1 MSLFNAIGIAGTGV
15 TVYRKWLDAV
25 SDNLSNINDA
35 APTSGEAF
43 RAKYVI
49 AQEASDGHGAQVGGI
64 VEGSGVGRLVYE
76 PTHPLALTPLS
87 RGQRRPHRLRAR
99 PRHLLSALRVF
110 SRSDQRVPDAAQRPA
125 LHGRALPFRAAHFG
139 QVDLP

>member
-43 RAKYVI
+43 KAKYVI
-49 AQEASDGHGAQVGGI
+49 AQEPSDGNGVQVGGI
-64 VEGSGVGRLVYE
+64 VEGSGQGRLVYE
-76 PTHPLALTPLS
+76 PTHPLADADGYVRYPDIDMGS
-87 RGQRRPHRLRAR
+87 QMGQLIM
-99 PRHLLSALRVF
+99 
-110 SRSDQRVPDAAQRPA
+110 AQRGYEA
-125 LHGRALPFRAAHFG
+125 NAAVVDRAKSIYEAAIQIGRN
-139 QVDLP
+139 